1 MSYDHLHLC
10 IPLCSLA
17 PSPTFPFTHLFLIA
31 VYLPEFNGFCSILL
45 KRNLNLAC
53 CSSFSMLSFYFSYI
67 CFSPLPLPPALPT
80 AYVLQLIS
88 LAICRPAAFYELS
101 SLALPNDFRHT
112 AALARL
118 ILHSASRTRL
128 SLCL

>member
-1 MSYDHLHLC
+1 MSYEHLHFC
-10 IPLCSLA
+10 TPLCSLA
-17 PSPTFPFTHLFLIA
+17 PSPTFPFTHLYLIS
-31 VYLPEFNGFCSILL
+31 VYLPEFNGFYPILL

-53 CSSFSMLSFYFSYI
+53 YRSFSMLSFYFS
-67 CFSPLPLPPALPT
+67 SPPYPFPPALPT

-88 LAICRPAAFYELS
+88 LPICRPAAFYELS

-118 ILHSASRTRL
+118 ILHSASRTSL